1 MRPGAILDLREIGLA
16 QTAADLALHG
26 GGQFL
31 LSHRTAPATER
42 ALDGAKG
49 AEFVAKFHGSLPV
62 ITICK
67 VYIAIC
73 NLSSEIGTP
82 FLLCI
87 SLNLNELLNWPCKE
101 GPQTSLR
108 RKPNLFRL
116 PQRLQIDSQ
125 LLALLIQM
133 AALQSQCPR
142 HICHVE
148 IVAPNF
154 PEHRFFF
161 ECFGALGQ
169 RARCISSGGG

>member
-42 ALDGAKG
+42 AFDGAEG

-73 NLSSEIGTP
+73 NLSSEIGTHP
-82 FLLCI
+82 LSSCI

-101 GPQTSLR
+101 GR
-108 RKPNLFRL
+108 RKLACVAN
-116 PQRLQIDSQ
+116 QIY
-125 LLALLIQM
+125 
-133 AALQSQCPR
+133 
-142 HICHVE
+142 
-148 IVAPNF
+148 
-154 PEHRFFF
+154 
-161 ECFGALGQ
+161 
-169 RARCISSGGG
+169 SGFLSDCRSIPSCWHFLYR